1 MAPARTRPPRQ
12 FAPWSVGAAVLWLFA
27 SVLGLAVHVARTPW
41 TQLAD
46 NPEGWVAAFVV
57 GVAAQILFGAL
68 AYLVPTV
75 LGGAIAIRAAQA
87 RLDQWAVL
95 RLVVVNGGL
104 LLALAPLPPA
114 ALVLCR
120 ALVLL
125 GLAAF
130 IPLLLSAV
138 RAALAARDGAPTAQ
152 QRPAEPGPVLP
163 DARSTAQLVVGATV
177 LAVAVS
183 VGIGLD
189 PGAVGLASV
198 SGPAAGSVPAVATGH
213 TTRVS
218 VQAQDMRFT
227 PDSITVPR
235 GDRLIVELV
244 NADPSTVHD
253 LAVPTGEKTPRL
265 LPGESATLD
274 AGIVGESFT
283 AWCTVVGHRQMGMR
297 LAVAVTGAP
306 AAQPAYGADGTGQ
319 STPPAAGATHGHT
332 PQAAATVDP
341 SFQAFDPALPPLG
354 PEKVHDVTL
363 HVQEVDLEVAP
374 GIRQKRWTFG
384 GQVPGP
390 VLHGRVGDVFEVT
403 LVNDATIGHSIDFHA
418 GSLAP
423 DQPMRTIAPGQSLVY
438 RFTADRAGDLDVPL
452 RDHADVGP
460 HRRWPARRRRHRAA
474 RATGGGPVLR
484 ARPVGGLRRRR
495 RTRLAGS

>member
-1 MAPARTRPPRQ
+1 M
-12 FAPWSVGAAVLWLFA
+12 
-27 SVLGLAVHVARTPW
+27 
-41 TQLAD
+41 
-46 NPEGWVAAFVV
+46 
-57 GVAAQILFGAL
+57 
-68 AYLVPTV
+68 
-75 LGGAIAIRAAQA
+75 
-87 RLDQWAVL
+87 
-95 RLVVVNGGL
+95 
-104 LLALAPLPPA
+104 
-114 ALVLCR
+114 
-120 ALVLL
+120 
-125 GLAAF
+125 
-130 IPLLLSAV
+130 
-138 RAALAARDGAPTAQ
+138 
-152 QRPAEPGPVLP
+152 LP

-306 AAQPAYGADGTGQ
+306 AAQPAYGTDGTGQ

-363 HVQEVDLEVAP
+363 RVQEVDLEVAP

-403 LVNDATIGHSIDFHA
+403 LINDATIGHSIDFHA

-423 DQPMRTIAPGQSLVY
+423 DQPMRTIAPGQSLIY
-438 RFTADRAGDLDVPL
+438 RFTADRAGVWMYHCASMPMSAHIAAGLHGAVVIEPPGLPVVDRSYVLVQSEVHGAGAPPGSPAPEVDADAAAADQPSYVTFNGMANQYDHRPLAASVGQRVRFWVLD
-452 RDHADVGP
+452 AGP
-460 HRRWPARRRRHRAA
+460 N
-474 RATGGGPVLR
+474 RATSFHIVGAQFDTVWLEGAYLLR
-484 ARPVGGLRRRR
+484 AGQGALGDTRDGGAQA
-495 RTRLAGS
+495 LALAPSQGGFTETVFPEAGHYPAVSHIMADAEHGAHGIVTVTP